1 MSETI
6 EIPGVPTL
14 ATEGIAE
21 LPPLEAPGL
30 EPEPGTTAPPAGG
43 EPPKRR
49 RRRRTSK
56 APEPTPEPAGP
67 SSEDVGRL
75 AVALGAG
82 FAVAGSIMAAARG
95 AHWQLTPE
103 EQETLGQVWAP
114 ALAPYMGGAGRYM
127 PFVLA
132 TLTTVGVFLPRVQ
145 QDRAGVQNAPVPT
158 SALPVES
165 FTVPGKE
172 TAATATPEGM
182 APVPGVGGASESPIP
197 IDPPAGRR
205 RTGGARP

>member
-1 MSETI
+1 MLETI

-14 ATEGIAE
+14 PPDGVAD

-30 EPEPGTTAPPAGG
+30 EPDPGTITPPAAG

-49 RRRRTSK
+49 RRRRTAK
-56 APEPTPEPAGP
+56 TPEPAPEPTGP

-145 QDRAGVQNAPVPT
+145 QDRTGVQNAPAPAG
-158 SALPVES
+158 ALPVES

-172 TAATATPEGM
+172 TAATATPEPT
-182 APVPGVGGASESPIP
+182 APVPGVGGAGESPIP

-205 RTGGARP
+205 RTGGPRP